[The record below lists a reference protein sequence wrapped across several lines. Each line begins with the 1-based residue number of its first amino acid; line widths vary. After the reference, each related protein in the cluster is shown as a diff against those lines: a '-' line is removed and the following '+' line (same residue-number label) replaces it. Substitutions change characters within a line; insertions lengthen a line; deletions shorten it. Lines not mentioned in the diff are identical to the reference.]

1 MAPVRFSALYRHEWQ
16 YRECLPFLTEMET
29 EGWVI
34 TGSVDSAD
42 VDRLRSLG
50 LRVQLVSWDEEPLRP
65 SGVYLP
71 NRLLDDFSVP
81 DEDGGDSGVHIVR
94 FFGPPLTRWKRELE
108 EVGAV
113 VLEHLRSQDYTVR
126 VRRGAESRLR
136 EFRFIAGWR
145 LYSIRD
151 TVLTPLAWTEDGSYV
166 SAADTV
172 FEILL
177 HPGGD
182 YERIDHF
189 LGRLGAEVVD
199 RSIRL
204 LSFRWPDSIPSIES
218 LLRVAAQPD
227 VALLDVRREARPTC
241 DRARRLIGA
250 DVTPTVNPAGL
261 TGNGQ
266 TIAFADTGF
275 DDLHADLNGRILS
288 LIPRGRQYD
297 PSDPTGHGTHVASV
311 AAGTGAASGAAGI
324 VGVAPEASLVLQS
337 VMDADNTMSG
347 LYQPD
352 LASLFDEAY
361 AHGARIMNNSWGI
374 PNDSRYRPKASAVD
388 QWAVDHPDMLLVFS
402 AGNGGTAAFNRNSP
416 VGFVDLLSVDDPATA
431 KNVLTVGASRSD
443 RVGDPPEASARWRQR
458 NPRAFGDPPIADEIG
473 GRRPSCVGRGQFPR
487 AVRRGL
493 PGQTGRCRTWHA
505 DPCRPRVHCSGQ
517 ILRCRA
523 LDVARLRLPQ
533 RNQRGRRVRHG
544 LRGSGARIPDGGRGS
559 PSQRGAAQGHS
570 GQRNRMAD
578 RLRTRSHGT
587 LQRRTIIR
595 ASGGSTCAEVCPT
608 AQNPP

>member
-1 MAPVRFSALYRHEWQ
+1 M
-16 YRECLPFLTEMET
+16 
-29 EGWVI
+29 
-34 TGSVDSAD
+34 
-42 VDRLRSLG
+42 
-50 LRVQLVSWDEEPLRP
+50 
-65 SGVYLP
+65 
-71 NRLLDDFSVP
+71 
-81 DEDGGDSGVHIVR
+81 
-94 FFGPPLTRWKRELE
+94 
-108 EVGAV
+108 
-113 VLEHLRSQDYTVR
+113 
-126 VRRGAESRLR
+126 
-136 EFRFIAGWR
+136 
-145 LYSIRD
+145 
-151 TVLTPLAWTEDGSYV
+151 LTPLAWTEDGSYV

-266 TIAFADTGF
+266 TIAVADTGF

-324 VGVAPEASLVLQS
+324 VGVAPGASLVLQS

-374 PNDSRYRPKASAVD
+374 PNDSRYRPKAFAVD

-458 NPRAFGDPPIADEIG
+458 NPRAFGDPPIADEMVAGDPHALAADSSRGPCGEDSRVKPDVVAPGTLILAARASSAPDKSFDAVHSTLPDYAYLSG
-473 GRRPSCVGRGQFPR
+473 TSVAAAFVTGCAALVREYLMEVVGHHPSAALLKAILVNGTEWLTAPDAVAWNAAAPNYHQGFGRV
-487 AVRRGL
+487 
-493 PGQTGRCRTWHA
+493 
-505 DPCRPRVHCSGQ
+505 D
-517 ILRCRA
+517 
-523 LDVARLRLPQ
+523 
-533 RNQRGRRVRHG
+533 
-544 LRGSGARIPDGGRGS
+544 LRGSLPNSSEPAMRLDFCDDWARRE
-559 PSQRGAAQGHS
+559 
-570 GQRNRMAD
+570 
-578 RLRTRSHGT
+578 RTSST
-587 LQRRTIIR
+587 ARTTSSR
-595 ASGGSTCAEVCPT
+595 
-608 AQNPP
+608 